1 MKKIFFIILITSI
14 AAYASFEAVVIN
26 PNSVRIGNVSGFK
39 AGDVL
44 IPYMNFKSPHVSAG
58 YLIPFGL
65 EELSMQEFS
74 YSGKTGSIPYI
85 VYASNFGNEDYRENT
100 AGISAGVYSSNDLTV
115 FPAVKFYNMK
125 NELGN
130 EISAGIDLNAMYLLY
145 EKLTAV
151 MSVMNIYAYETDNI
165 DIPMTMILNFEFK
178 GVEYFNLYTGIE
190 KDSRNEAV
198 FKTGLEYVPF
208 AFFSA
213 SAGYNFDP
221 ELITAGF
228 SLEYKGFM
236 FNYGM
241 SYHFELDYSHSFGIV
256 YEF

>member
-1 MKKIFFIILITSI
+1 MKTAILIIIFT
-14 AAYASFEAVVIN
+14 AATAFASFESVVIN
-26 PNSVRIGNVSGFK
+26 PNSVRIGNISGFK
-39 AGDVL
+39 AGDSAVPF
-44 IPYMNFKSPHVSAG
+44 IPVGSSGVGACYMV
-58 YLIPFGL
+58 PFGL
-65 EELSMQEFS
+65 SELSMQEAFYYGS
-74 YSGKTGSIPYI
+74 VKNIPFMISG
-85 VYASNFGNEDYRENT
+85 VNFGNSDYSENT
-100 AGISAGVYSSNDLTV
+100 FRISAAVYSKAGIEI
-115 FPAVKFYNMK
+115 FPAVKYMNM
-125 NELGN
+125 NTVLGS
-130 EISAGIDLNAMYLLY
+130 ESSFGFDISAKYLLY
-145 EKLTAV
+145 EKLAAV

-178 GVEYFNLYTGIE
+178 GVEFFNLYTGIE

-208 AFFSA
+208 TFFSV